1 MGDLDVNVQT
11 NASLG
16 IGNIPNPIRIRVRGK
31 NQACIETTTDV
42 VDGTIRDKIEPIAAI
57 RGYRQVGSQPDCI
70 FPHER

>member
-31 NQACIETTTDV
+31 NLACIETTTDV

-57 RGYRQVGSQPDCI
+57 RG
-70 FPHER
+70 